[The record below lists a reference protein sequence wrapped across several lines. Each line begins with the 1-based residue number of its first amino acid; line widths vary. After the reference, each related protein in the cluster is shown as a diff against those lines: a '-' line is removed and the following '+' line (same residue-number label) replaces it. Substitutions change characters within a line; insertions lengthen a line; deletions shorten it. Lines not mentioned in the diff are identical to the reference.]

1 MEKGDLI
8 RRQTDRAKGI
18 VISVHGVEAEVLFGN
33 GLREIVA
40 VNLLREIEFK
50 PNTQIPAC
58 FVELVNAY
66 ITCRGFE

>member
-8 RRQTDRAKGI
+8 QLQTDGAKGI
-18 VISVHGVEAEVLFGN
+18 VISVDGMDAEVLFGN
-33 GLREIVA
+33 GFREILDVH
-40 VNLLREIEFK
+40 LLREIEFK
-50 PNTQIPAC
+50 PDSQIPAC